1 MEIMFAV
8 TTTEGVNDVVFS
20 NAPISAG
27 IEKVGAAVV
36 VKAIKGLILINGYNG
51 NAAIYATDG
60 RLVAVRRVDGMA
72 TISVAPGLYIVNT
85 GNNATRVVVK

>member
-1 MEIMFAV
+1 MFAV

-36 VKAIKGLILINGYNG
+36 VKAINGLILINGYNG

-60 RLVAVRRVDGMA
+60 RLVAVRRVDGVA
-72 TISVAPGLYIVNT
+72 TISVAPGLYIVKT